1 MITSPRKPE
10 NLGQITAVIL
20 GDIAVFILF
29 VLFGKAEHGVSLSE
43 ALFRTALPFGIIWLI
58 SSPWLEAY
66 KASTLTD
73 LRTMLR
79 KIPLIWLLCGLV
91 GLFARTVLTGQSLI
105 MSFALV
111 AIIVQGVLLLSWRA
125 IFLLVIRW
133 LSNR

>member
-1 MITSPRKPE
+1 MTTSPRKPN
-10 NLGQITAVIL
+10 NLGQITVVIL
-20 GDIAVFILF
+20 GDIAVFALF
-29 VLFGKAEHGVSLSE
+29 VLFGKAEHGVTLSE

-58 SSPWLEAY
+58 SSPWIGAY

-91 GLFARTVLTGQSLI
+91 GLFARTVFTGQSLI

>member
-1 MITSPRKPE
+1 MTTSPRKPK
-10 NLGQITAVIL
+10 NLGQITVVIL

-29 VLFGKAEHGVSLSE
+29 VLLGKAEHGVTLSE
-43 ALFRTALPFGIIWLI
+43 ALFRTALPFGVIWLI
-58 SSPWLEAY
+58 SSPWLGAY
-66 KASTLTD
+66 KASTLSD
-73 LRTMLR
+73 LRTMLW

-91 GLFARTVLTGQSLI
+91 GLFARIVLTGQPLI

-111 AIIVQGVLLLSWRA
+111 AIIVQGVLLLSWRS